1 MPLICPNCG
10 ADRSLDHRFCEQCGA
25 RFSAS
30 GSTGP
35 VQQQR
40 QERAFDPAIA
50 TQQDLDQ
57 TAQAM
62 ITAVEE
68 RAEHAYVHRTPR
80 GVAHTD
86 KTGTTLVTT
95 VGAPGQADLT
105 ADGNTLLLEGYPLGI
120 PLRTNSYRQLVCL
133 MQASIHG
140 PEGQRVHYNVAPLDE
155 LAGALAWP
163 KHQNHL
169 VSRTDEELA
178 EAMRGYEER
187 DQVVRVFAVFPA
199 VASSSQHTNRKLT
212 LEEALAELDGLIGLA
227 EVKEEVRKLVNL
239 VRVRKMRQERGMSVP
254 PMSFH
259 LVFTGNP
266 GTGKTTVARLLS
278 QIYRALGMLD
288 TGQLVEVDRGQLVAG
303 YIGQTAQQTRE
314 KIQEALGGVLFMD
327 EAYALTPEG
336 GGGQDF
342 GREAVDTLVKAMED
356 YRGELVV
363 IVAGYTEPMQR
374 FIASNPGLKSRFGR
388 TIQFPDY
395 SPEEMVD
402 IFDSILDKDGYQLE
416 DAARAK
422 AYRLFRE
429 MHENRDESFG
439 NARDVRNVYEAA
451 ITSQMDRVAAL
462 EELTDE
468 MLATI
473 LAADIPGADDPF
485 A

>member
-1 MPLICPNCG
+1 
-10 ADRSLDHRFCEQCGA
+10 
-25 RFSAS
+25 
-30 GSTGP
+30 
-35 VQQQR
+35 
-40 QERAFDPAIA
+40 
-50 TQQDLDQ
+50 
-57 TAQAM
+57 
-62 ITAVEE
+62 
-68 RAEHAYVHRTPR
+68 
-80 GVAHTD
+80 
-86 KTGTTLVTT
+86 
-95 VGAPGQADLT
+95 
-105 ADGNTLLLEGYPLGI
+105 
-120 PLRTNSYRQLVCL
+120 
-133 MQASIHG
+133 
-140 PEGQRVHYNVAPLDE
+140 
-155 LAGALAWP
+155 
-163 KHQNHL
+163 
-169 VSRTDEELA
+169 
-178 EAMRGYEER
+178 
-187 DQVVRVFAVFPA
+187 
-199 VASSSQHTNRKLT
+199 
-212 LEEALAELDGLIGLA
+212 
-227 EVKEEVRKLVNL
+227 
-239 VRVRKMRQERGMSVP
+239 MSVP

-278 QIYRALGMLD
+278 QIYRALGMLEK
-288 TGQLVEVDRGQLVAG
+288 GQLVEVDRGQLVAG
-303 YIGQTAQQTRE
+303 YIGQTAQQTSE
-314 KIQEALGGVLFMD
+314 KIQEALGGVLFVD

-356 YRGELVV
+356 HRGELVV
-363 IVAGYTEPMQR
+363 IVAGYTQPMQR

-395 SPEEMVD
+395 AAEEMVD
-402 IFDSILDKDGYQLE
+402 IFDAMLENDGYELE
-416 DAARAK
+416 DAGRAK